1 MSPELSSAIQAAAS
15 VVTVIIALLALKQ
28 VQLLRMQIKT
38 DHERSRRH
46 RAVEDLN
53 DWNSHLTEGITS
65 ARRLVET
72 FSPEQLEAVKG
83 GRSFKLPKK
92 YRAIADV
99 ALDIP
104 REKALVEDGDA
115 YVMEPEHAIRL
126 RNHCIRHL
134 NAFEITLAAWRHG
147 IAD

>member
-1 MSPELSSAIQAAAS
+1 MGSKGRSTSLRALEPGRYALCSKEATVSPELSSAIQAAAS

-72 FSPEQLEAVKG
+72 FSPEQLEAVNRLVRNSAPVS
-83 GRSFKLPKK
+83 GRGF
-92 YRAIADV
+92 
-99 ALDIP
+99 
-104 REKALVEDGDA
+104 
-115 YVMEPEHAIRL
+115 
-126 RNHCIRHL
+126 
-134 NAFEITLAAWRHG
+134 
-147 IAD
+147 